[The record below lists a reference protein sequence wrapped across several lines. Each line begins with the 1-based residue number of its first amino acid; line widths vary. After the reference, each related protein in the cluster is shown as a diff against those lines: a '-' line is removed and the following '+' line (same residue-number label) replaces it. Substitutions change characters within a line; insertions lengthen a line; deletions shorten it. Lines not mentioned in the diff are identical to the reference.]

1 MCSDLSIYKEY
12 TGMLFIEST
21 EVPKPKGSGQ
31 SLHGE
36 AAEGC
41 SPSPGLSVYNSQ
53 VVTAATASLRLPA

>member
-1 MCSDLSIYKEY
+1 
-12 TGMLFIEST
+12 MLFIEST